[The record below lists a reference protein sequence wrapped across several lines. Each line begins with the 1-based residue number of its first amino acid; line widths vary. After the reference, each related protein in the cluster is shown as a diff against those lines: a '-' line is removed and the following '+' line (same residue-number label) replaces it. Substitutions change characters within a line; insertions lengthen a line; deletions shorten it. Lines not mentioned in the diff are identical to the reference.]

1 MSGEQLFEPL
11 ASAPGEHAFVRGP
24 AHPPETLLP
33 RARRSMAWR
42 IRLVALTLD
51 LILII
56 GVSSIAYATNADP
69 KALFNPRYVYGSVI
83 VAAVCCLLFYQDHL
97 YDLDCL
103 MDPVRAIKALLIR
116 WTLVFLVT
124 AALIVLA
131 HEQQFYSRLWIA
143 KFYAGGIA
151 GIGLGRW
158 AVKQLI
164 DDWIARG
171 HYTKAVA
178 IVGSNPLADQLIS
191 RLRSNAAGIRVI
203 GVFDD
208 RGQERV
214 AATGDRRP
222 RGTIQDLLDYA
233 AVNTVDLVVITIP
246 LTSVERI
253 RAVIQTLNQQP
264 FNVRVLPGA
273 IGLERVSQ
281 IRLPRTEL
289 PGIQLIAISEQPLS
303 QPALFVKEAFDRI
316 LAVAGL
322 LVLAPVLLACAA
334 GIAFNS
340 PGPILFRQ
348 TRIGFKGREFTI
360 VKFRTMHV
368 DSQTAPLPTRRGD
381 PRIFKFGKFLRSF
394 SLDEL
399 PQLYNVLK
407 GDMSL
412 VGPRP
417 HMTSQ
422 RVNGQSLFEAVNEY
436 AGRHRVKPGMTGWAQ
451 VNGWRGPAETIE
463 QIERR
468 VEHDIFYIDNWS
480 LMLDLVI
487 LIKTLFVGLSGKNT
501 F

>member
-1 MSGEQLFEPL
+1 
-11 ASAPGEHAFVRGP
+11 
-24 AHPPETLLP
+24 
-33 RARRSMAWR
+33 MAWR

-51 LILII
+51 LIVII
-56 GVSSIAYATNADP
+56 AVSSIAYFTNTDT
-69 KALFNPRYVYGSVI
+69 KGLFNPRYFYGSAI
-83 VAAVCCLLFYQDHL
+83 VGAVCCLLFHQDHL
-97 YDLDCL
+97 YDLDLL
-103 MDPVRAIKALLIR
+103 MDPLRAIKALFVR

-151 GIGLGRW
+151 GIGLERW
-158 AVKQLI
+158 AVKRLI

-171 HYTKAVA
+171 HYIKAVA

-191 RLRSNAAGIRVI
+191 RLRSNATGIRII

-208 RGQERV
+208 RGRERL
-214 AATGDRRP
+214 AATGDPRP
-222 RGTIQDLLDYA
+222 LGSIQDLLNYA
-233 AVNTVDLVVITIP
+233 AVNAVDLVVITIP
-246 LTSVERI
+246 LSSAARI
-253 RAVIQTLNQQP
+253 QAVIQTLSQQP

-289 PGIQLIAISEQPLS
+289 PGVQLIAISDQPLS
-303 QPALFVKEAFDRI
+303 QPALFIKDAFDRI
-316 LAVAGL
+316 LAAAGL
-322 LVLAPVLLACAA
+322 VVLAPLFLACAA
-334 GIAFNS
+334 GIALSS
-340 PGPILFRQ
+340 PGPVLFRQ
-348 TRIGFKGREFTI
+348 TRIGYKGREFTI
-360 VKFRTMHV
+360 IKFRTMHV
-368 DSQTAPLPTRRGD
+368 DNQTAPAPTRLGD
-381 PRIFKFGKFLRSF
+381 PRIFRFGQFLRGF

-422 RVNGQSLFEAVNEY
+422 RVNGQSLFDAVNEY

-451 VNGWRGPAETIE
+451 VNGWRGPAETIG

-487 LIKTLFVGLSGKNT
+487 LIKTIFVGLAGKNT